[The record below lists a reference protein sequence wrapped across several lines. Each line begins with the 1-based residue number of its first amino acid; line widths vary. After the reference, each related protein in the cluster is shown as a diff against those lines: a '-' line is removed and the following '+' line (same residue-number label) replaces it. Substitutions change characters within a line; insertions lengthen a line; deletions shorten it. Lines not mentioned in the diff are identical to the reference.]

1 MIRAAIFDFDGTLT
15 PLTLDFALLRTKT
28 EELARLYV
36 DDRVIAAQSHLYI
49 IEMIHAVGD
58 VLGREGPD
66 FQDKAFGL
74 LRDIEVAAAR
84 GKGLYPYA
92 RDVFA
97 RLKEGGVDVAIITRT
112 CTDVIKTVFPDMS
125 EYVDV
130 AVTRDDTRYVKPN
143 PEHVHLAL
151 GMLKVAPVMAVMAGD
166 HPTDIEAGKA
176 SGTIT
181 AGVLTGRTCREQF
194 TNAGADYVFE
204 DIRGILELMGYR

>member
-1 MIRAAIFDFDGTLT
+1 MIHAAIFDFDGTLT
-15 PLTLDFALLRTKT
+15 PLTLDFGLLRAKT
-28 EELARLYV
+28 EELARRYV

-49 IEMIHAVGD
+49 IEMIHAIND

-66 FQDKAFGL
+66 FREKAFRL
-74 LRDIEVAAAR
+74 LRDLEVAAAR

-97 RLKEGGVDVAIITRT
+97 RLKEEGVDVAIITRT
-112 CTDVIKTVFPDMS
+112 CTDVIETVFPDLS
-125 EYVDV
+125 EYVAV
-130 AVTRDDTRYVKPN
+130 TVTRDDTRYVKPD
-143 PEHVHLAL
+143 PEHVHMAL
-151 GMLKVAPVMAVMAGD
+151 DMLKVKPALTVLAGD

-181 AGVLTGRTCREQF
+181 AGVLTGRTAREQF
-194 TNAGADYVFE
+194 KEAGADYVFE